1 MFKYYLEIVKPKIV
15 IGNLILVIGSFLFAS
30 RLFNFDIFLF
40 VYTILGGSLVIASAC
55 VCNNVI
61 DRDIDQKMKRT
72 SDRVLSKN
80 LISCQSALIFSIVL
94 GILGIVILGLLVN
107 YLSMFISIFGF
118 FVYVFLYTWIYKRK
132 SIYSTFI
139 GSFSGSTP
147 SMIGYVAIS
156 NKIDLCSILLFIIL
170 IFWQMSHF
178 YSIAIFRKIDY
189 KNANIPIFSVVK
201 GVMTTKKHIFFY
213 ILAFTCF
220 SSLLTFL
227 GYLSYIFLFLFSIIN
242 FYWLFLSYCSLKKKY
257 CSINS
262 YQLFF
267 CSIVVIVIFNFLISI
282 DRYFEFILIE

>member
-1 MFKYYLEIVKPKIV
+1 MFKYYLEIVKPGIV
-15 IGNLILVIGSFLFAS
+15 IGNLILIIGSFLFAS
-30 RLFNFDIFLF
+30 RFFDFDIFLF

-72 SDRVLSKN
+72 SNRVLSRN
-80 LISCQSALIFSIVL
+80 LISSQSAVIFSIFL

-118 FVYVFLYTWIYKRK
+118 FVYVVLYTWIYKRK

-178 YSIAIFRKIDY
+178 YSIAVLRKIDY
-189 KNANIPIFSVVK
+189 TNANIPIFSVVK
-201 GVMTTKKHIFFY
+201 GVLITKKHIFFY
-213 ILAFTCF
+213 ILAFTFF

-227 GYLSYIFLFLFSIIN
+227 GYLSYIFLFLLSAIN
-242 FYWLFLSYCSLKKKY
+242 FYWLFLSYCNLKQKY
-257 CSINS
+257 CAMNS
-262 YQLFF
+262 YRLFF
-267 CSIVVIVIFNFLISI
+267 FSIVVIFVFNVLISI
-282 DRYFEFILIE
+282 DKYFEFILIK